1 MEYIVELFELVTILI
16 LIAFGLITILW
27 VSLKH
32 NFYGCY
38 RFFSFANKRLEA
50 LKLRSDQSRNKEEQ
64 QAIQEIFV
72 SIDGLKLTSLMEWKF
87 KTQSLLLINKIAS
100 IYNPNVSRPM
110 ESARL
115 AEIFEAL
122 KEMSQKILKIIH
134 LPGVGFITQFRL
146 SQFFENR
153 KESHNRRRGIFSYVA
168 IKMEGWIFKSLV
180 VQWQLLVGEAAIA
193 IFSQTSLDEEIE
205 AEKIL
210 AEWDYFEE
218 EPDPSLSED
227 VQQIAESSKKEI
239 IFSVKSISWK
249 EAGKIY
255 LNLADQ
261 IARYYHPDSEFP
273 IYEMRVCDLLKSVS
287 SFLEELGRRAQ
298 SPVLKNILKIRIIQL
313 TQAKEI
319 VLPLGEKKLLR
330 WIDRYQ
336 LGQITKWSHTLFKV
350 LQKKQPGILL
360 RDVVFSVIKEGG
372 KRWLVLYIHGKIA
385 VESNKLYGT

>member
-1 MEYIVELFELVTILI
+1 MEFLELITILI
-16 LIAFGLITILW
+16 VIAFGLTTFLW
-27 VSLKH
+27 VSLKD
-32 NFYGCY
+32 NLYGCY
-38 RFFSFANKRLEA
+38 RFFSFANKRLRA
-50 LKLRSDQSRNKEEQ
+50 LKLRSGQSRNKKEQ
-64 QAIQEIFV
+64 QAIKEIFV
-72 SIDGLKLTSLMEWKF
+72 SIDGLNLASLKDWKF

-100 IYNPNVSRPM
+100 IYNPKVSRPM
-110 ESARL
+110 EHARL

-122 KEMSQKILKIIH
+122 KEVSQKILKLIH
-134 LPGVGFITQFRL
+134 LPGVDFLTRFRL
-146 SQFFENR
+146 SQFFGSH
-153 KESHNRRRGIFSYVA
+153 KESHRNQGIFSFVV
-168 IKMEGWIFKSLV
+168 IKIERWVFKSLV
-180 VQWQLLVGEAAIA
+180 VQWQLLVGEAAIS
-193 IFSQTSLDEEIE
+193 IFSQTSLDEEID
-205 AEKIL
+205 AEEIL

-218 EPDPSLSED
+218 ELDPPLSEE

-239 IFSVKSISWK
+239 IFSVKPISWK

-287 SFLEELGRRAQ
+287 SLLEELGKRTQ
-298 SPVLKNILKIRIIQL
+298 SPVFKNILKIRIIQL

-319 VLPLGEKKLLR
+319 ALPLGKNKLLKWVNR
-330 WIDRYQ
+330 HQ

-372 KRWLVLYIHGKIA
+372 KRWLVLYVHGKIA
-385 VESNKLYGT
+385 VESNKLYGH